1 MATAGEMATRR
12 YRGTM
17 TVTVCP
23 RRPSVVD
30 NALTTSERPPLVA
43 NGCISDATITMLS
56 GVAFDGRVRSRAVG
70 FAVVADPFDGRA
82 DAFPA
87 FSRWGGGIGAAA
99 AFFLLTAAALAVELA
114 RVAFGGFEAFRGAAL
129 GDGSDPD
136 AVERFFAI
144 YRWSVTASGASR
156 RAPKTMSLPCPT
168 PRWR

>member
-43 NGCISDATITMLS
+43 NGWISDATITMSS
-56 GVAFDGRVRSRAVG
+56 GVPFDGRVR
-70 FAVVADPFDGRA
+70 GRA
-82 DAFPA
+82 DGFPA
-87 FSRWGGGIGAAA
+87 FWRLGGSTGAAA
-99 AFFLLTAAALAVELA
+99 AFFGLPGAAPAVELA

-129 GDGSDPD
+129 GDGSDRG

-144 YRWSVTASGASR
+144 YYLIGAPLRTPARSHAGTPSPPLR
-156 RAPKTMSLPCPT
+156 SLAGRAV
-168 PRWR
+168 RGAYAVRGDE